1 MNKKKDL
8 SREDIKVWEEY
19 TKNPSD
25 IYDKERNFKG
35 INRNKRFKFDLHG
48 FTLEEANLK
57 VKELIFFC
65 SMKSYREILFITG
78 KGIHSTNDNDVY
90 VSKNLGKLKYS
101 VPEFIKSDEEL
112 RKYILSIKEA
122 DLKDGGEGAILIKL
136 RNLQNEF

>member
-8 SREDIKVWEEY
+8 SREDVKVWEEY
-19 TKNPSD
+19 TKNPTD

-35 INRNKRFKFDLHG
+35 SKKNKRFKFDLHG

-78 KGIHSTNDNDVY
+78 KGIHSTNDQNIY
-90 VSKNLGKLKYS
+90 SSKDLGKLKFS
-101 VPEFIKSDEEL
+101 VPEFIKSDQEL
-112 RKYILSIKEA
+112 TRLIISIEDA
-122 DLKDGGEGAILIKL
+122 DIKDGGEGAILIKL
-136 RNLQNEF
+136 KNL

>member
-1 MNKKKDL
+1 MTKKKDL

-78 KGIHSTNDNDVY
+78 KGIHSTNDQNIYSSRD
-90 VSKNLGKLKYS
+90 LGKLKFS
-101 VPEFIKSDEEL
+101 VPEFIKSDQEL
-112 RKYILSIKEA
+112 TKLIISIEEA
-122 DLKDGGEGAILIKL
+122 DVKDGGEGAILIKL
-136 RNLQNEF
+136 KNL

>member
-19 TKNPSD
+19 TKNPTD

-35 INRNKRFKFDLHG
+35 SKKNKRFKFDLHG

-78 KGIHSTNDNDVY
+78 KGIHSTNDQNIY
-90 VSKNLGKLKYS
+90 SSKDLGKLKFS
-101 VPEFIKSDEEL
+101 VPEFIKSDQEL
-112 RKYILSIKEA
+112 TKLIISIEEA
-122 DLKDGGEGAILIKL
+122 DVKDGGEGAILIKL
-136 RNLQNEF
+136 KNL